1 MAVDFTVAQP
11 NALETVYTWS
21 NLTSADVTAAVQVWP
36 ARRLL
41 MQTTRH
47 DAKGPLSLQVSNDG
61 TNWASAYERT
71 GSTTL
76 AAGVQDE
83 DQNLR
88 IWDCELARYARVL
101 CDTTDAEVVLVVRR
115 DPEAAS

>member
-11 NALETVYTWS
+11 NALETVYTYS
-21 NLTSADVTAAVQVWP
+21 NLTSSDVTAAVQVWP

-47 DAKGPLSLQVSNDG
+47 DAKGPITLEVSNDG
-61 TNWASAYERT
+61 SKWTPALERA
-71 GSTTL
+71 GSTSF
-76 AAGVQDE
+76 ASGVQDD

-101 CDTTDAEVVLVVRR
+101 CDTNDAEVVLVVRR
-115 DPEAAS
+115 APEAAS

>member
-1 MAVDFTVAQP
+1 MAVDVTVARP
-11 NALETVYTWS
+11 NALETVYTWP

-47 DAKGPLSLQVSNDG
+47 DAKGPVTLQVSQDG
-61 TNWASAYERT
+61 TNWTSAYERT

-76 AAGVQDE
+76 AAGVQD
-83 DQNLR
+83 DGAAPR
-88 IWDCELARYARVL
+88 VWDCELARYARVL

-115 DPEAAS
+115 PPEAAS

>member
-47 DAKGPLSLQVSNDG
+47 DEKGLLTLQVSNDG
-61 TNWASAYERT
+61 TNWTSAFERT
-71 GSTTL
+71 GSTTF
-76 AAGVQDE
+76 AAGVQD
-83 DQNLR
+83 DGSTPR
-88 IWDCELARYARVL
+88 VWDCELARYARVL

-115 DPEAAS
+115 DPEVAS